1 MIVELSSLCLSLLQV
16 QQPEPTIDIERG
28 EVNLSADAISS
39 EAIDGGV
46 RYTLDNFTLT
56 SDASLLSAQQA
67 TIEVLNTSEK
77 GAPNVGWGAALLR
90 GLGFDSDSSSL
101 RLVEIS
107 GNLVLKEPRF
117 DITADKLS
125 LYPSKSVSEFINV
138 RATFSGDTLG
148 ANGWPILIVADKL
161 LELPGG
167 VLEFYQCSLSTCLAD
182 PQHYSTSFKLLRAT
196 KLEGGGMA
204 WHPEGA
210 WFNLYGYPI
219 IPLPSP
225 DFVAG
230 EDIFGLKGL
239 SISTSQITGNEIT
252 PEFGGRATFDKL
264 RSMDWRVRPGSP
276 IYAGCPYLLIQ
287 LTMEMAFIVH

>member
-77 GAPNVGWGAALLR
+77 GVSNVGWGAALLR

-125 LYPSKSVSEFINV
+125 LRPLESISEFLNV
-138 RATFSGDTLG
+138 RATFAGNTIEP
-148 ANGWPILIVADKL
+148 NGWPILIVADKL

-167 VLEFYQCSLSTCLAD
+167 VLEFYQCTFSTCRRK
-182 PQHYSTSFKLLRAT
+182 SAT
-196 KLEGGGMA
+196 
-204 WHPEGA
+204 
-210 WFNLYGYPI
+210 
-219 IPLPSP
+219 
-225 DFVAG
+225 
-230 EDIFGLKGL
+230 
-239 SISTSQITGNEIT
+239 
-252 PEFGGRATFDKL
+252 R
-264 RSMDWRVRPGSP
+264 RSRRKMEN
-276 IYAGCPYLLIQ
+276 GC
-287 LTMEMAFIVH
+287 